1 MTELEEISG
10 IGAATAKKLQKS
22 FITTAELL
30 AVQNPLELSA
40 KSGIGEGTAQ
50 KIVSRARG
58 LVGGYD
64 FVSGLEFEE
73 QMKKAHRLRTGLSEL
88 DRHLRGGLMEGSIVE
103 IFGPARGGKTQW
115 CGHLATRV
123 QLPFEEGG
131 LEGGV
136 LWLDTESSFN
146 PAVIRANASRWGL
159 DPEMALGNIR
169 RAEVVV
175 TGQMESL
182 FDTIPK
188 LCAEQN
194 NKLVVVDSLSG
205 LYRVEFSGIS
215 TLATRQAKL
224 NTLLNRMRRAGKAT
238 KTIFL
243 YTNQATTGIFPH
255 GGGYTKAVGGHILA
269 HGSDYRF
276 YAKAK
281 SDGTRNL
288 KLKDNASI
296 PEFEVGLRL
305 GWGGFYADASA
316 KEDTEPEIL
325 DYMEK
330 AGLNTDLD
338 VSGGKEG

>member
-1 MTELEEISG
+1 VTELEEVTG
-10 IGAATAKKLQKS
+10 IGSATAKKLQKS

-30 AVQNPLELSA
+30 AVQNPLELSS
-40 KSGIGEGTAQ
+40 KTGIGEGIAHN
-50 KIVSRARG
+50 IVSNARG

-64 FVSGLEFEE
+64 FISGLEFEE
-73 QMKKAHRLRTGLSEL
+73 QMKKAHRLRTGLPEL
-88 DRHLRGGLMEGSIVE
+88 DKLLRGGLIEGSIVE

-123 QLPFEEGG
+123 QLPFEKGG

-175 TGQMESL
+175 TGQIESL
-182 FDTIPK
+182 FETIPK

-215 TLATRQAKL
+215 TLAVRQAKL
-224 NTLLNRMRRAGKAT
+224 NKLLNKMRRAGKAT

-243 YTNQATTGIFPH
+243 YTNQATTAMLPG

-276 YAKAK
+276 NATAK
-281 SDGTRNL
+281 SDDTRHL
-288 KLKDNASI
+288 KLKDNASV
-296 PEFEVGLRL
+296 PEFKVALKL
-305 GWGGFYADASA
+305 GWGGFYSDASA
-316 KEDTEPEIL
+316 KGDTEPEIL

-330 AGLNTDLD
+330 AGLNTDID
-338 VSGGKEG
+338 ASGDGEE

>member
-1 MTELEEISG
+1 MTELEEVQG
-10 IGAATAKKLQKS
+10 IGAATAKKLQRS

-30 AVQNPLELSA
+30 AVQNPLELAS
-40 KSGIGEGTAQ
+40 KSGIGEGTA
-50 KIVSRARG
+50 KNIVDSARG

-73 QMKKAHRLRTGLSEL
+73 KMKSAHRLRTGLPQL
-88 DRHLRGGLMEGSIVE
+88 DNQLRGGLMEGSVVE
-103 IFGPARGGKTQW
+103 IYGPARGGKTQW
-115 CGHLATRV
+115 CSHLATRV
-123 QLPFEEGG
+123 QLSFEEGG

-146 PAVIRANASRWGL
+146 PAVIRANARRWGL

-175 TGQMESL
+175 SGQIESL

-205 LYRVEFSGIS
+205 LYRVEFSGIRS
-215 TLATRQAKL
+215 LAERQAKL

-238 KTIFL
+238 KTVFL
-243 YTNQATTGIFPH
+243 YTNQATTGMHPK
-255 GGGYTKAVGGHILA
+255 GGGYTKPVGGHILA

-276 YAKAK
+276 YASAK
-281 SDGTRNL
+281 SDDTRYL
-288 KLKDNASI
+288 SLKDNASI
-296 PEFEVGLRL
+296 PQFKSTLKI
-305 GWGGFYADASA
+305 GWGGFYKNGSA
-316 KEDTEPEIL
+316 KNDTEPNIL
-325 DYMEK
+325 EYMEQ
-330 AGLNTDLD
+330 AGLNTE
-338 VSGGKEG
+338 VGASGEEEQ